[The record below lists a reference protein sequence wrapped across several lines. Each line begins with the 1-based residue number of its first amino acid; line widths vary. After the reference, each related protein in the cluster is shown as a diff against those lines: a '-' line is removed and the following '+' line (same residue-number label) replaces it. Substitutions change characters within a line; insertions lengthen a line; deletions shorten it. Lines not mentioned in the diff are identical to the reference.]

1 MTNITSVIRATTLA
15 AALMMTAAPVTRAAE
30 PNFAATG
37 LAKDAQRY
45 ETQIKVAIKTA
56 KKSPREHTADA
67 VKAMAGPAAD
77 PRAAIASYS
86 QTVIAAPTDADAW
99 TGLALALLA
108 IKPDTFVN
116 SERSE
121 VPLNA
126 SAAAWIGYERAKA
139 PAQKAQALVVLHEAL
154 KRRQLWRPAIE
165 ALKISLTLKDDIAV
179 RASYDTLI
187 AEKGF
192 RLLDYKTDADAAQPR
207 LCMQFSERLA
217 TGQIEFAKFVGVD
230 GKAPQS
236 VSVEG
241 RQLCLDGLA
250 HGKRYQV
257 QVRQGLPS
265 AVEEGLLKSSDL
277 TVYVRDRNPSVRATG
292 RAYVLPRTGQQGL
305 PVVSV
310 NADALGVEVYRVGD
324 RGLAQQLQDGDFQRR
339 LNNADIDSLKEK
351 TGAKVYS
358 GEMAVTRKL
367 NEDVT
372 TAFPV
377 AEAIGALKPGA
388 YVLAAHVLPKKSDD
402 NNHQAIQWF
411 IVSDLGLTVFSG
423 DDGVHGF
430 VRSLATAGS
439 VAGATIKLVA
449 RNNEILGTAKTDGNG
464 YVRFDAGLKR
474 GEGGLAPAMLT
485 AESTDG
491 DYAFLDLATGAFD
504 LTDRGVKGREAPG
517 PVDAYIF
524 AERGVYRPGETV
536 NLTTLVRDRAGK
548 AATLPVTAIV
558 TRPDGVEHRRSTL
571 ADQGQ
576 GGRTQSLQLA
586 AQAMS
591 GTWRVKIH
599 TDVKADRVA
608 EVAFLVEDFLP
619 ERLDLTLS
627 APTPRLT
634 VDAPASIDIAGR
646 YLYGP
651 PAADLA
657 IEGEI
662 VVKPSTRDLEGLAG
676 YRFGLVDEK
685 INPVRKPLEELPVTG
700 KDGKA
705 KLAITLPPIDKTARS
720 LEADVLIRLRE
731 SGGRTIE
738 RTLTLPVDLKQPRI
752 GIKPL
757 FANGVIAE
765 GDNATFDVV
774 LAGGDGK
781 PVAAKNLKWELLR
794 IDQRYQWFNRDGE
807 WTYDVQNSSRRIG
820 SGSVDADAGAPGR
833 IATRVEWGRYRLEV
847 SSADGQGTISSTAFN
862 AGFWAEEA
870 ADSPEMLDVALDKAS
885 YKPGDVARV
894 KVTSRMAGK
903 AMVAVLS
910 AGLQSIKEIDV
921 KAGGAEFTVPVS
933 DTWGAGAYVTVTLYR
948 PMDTEQKR
956 MPGRALGLKWI
967 GVEQDARTLKVA
979 LAIPD
984 KVGSGADVKV
994 PVGIAG
1000 LKAGE
1005 QAHVVLT
1012 AVDVGILNLTRFE
1025 APKPEGWFYGQRRLA
1040 FEIRDFYSRLIDGMR
1055 AERGKLRSGGDGS
1068 AAGMSM
1074 SGSPPVDA
1082 IVSLYSGIVTV
1093 GADGKADVAFKLPDF
1108 NGTVRIS
1115 AVAWSGDRVGSTTKD
1130 LLVRDTVALTVSGP
1144 RFLTLGDEARLQLDV
1159 HNIEGP
1165 AAPYKLSVSRLADG
1179 RSLQAKSLDL
1189 KALEKKADTLTLKPD
1204 DVGRMELAVSVTGP
1218 GGIAVK
1224 RQLSIEVKPP
1234 AGDIKRVTV
1243 SSLKPK
1249 GGKLTLSPDL
1259 VADLIPSRT
1268 KVTLN
1273 VGPTAGLDIAGIM
1286 AELDRYPYGCA
1297 EQTTSRALP
1306 LVYLNDVAKQIGI
1319 AGDTEIRERVQKAVE
1334 RVLEM
1339 QDASGAF
1346 GIWGPADGD
1355 IWLTSYVTDFL
1366 TRAREAKYTV
1376 APRAYA
1382 QALDRLANFVA
1393 IAQDFEKGGETRA
1406 YALYVLARA
1415 GRAPMADLR
1424 YDVDTR
1430 LERFATPLAQA
1441 QLGAALAQ
1449 VGDKARAEK
1458 AFAAALKAF
1467 DGKDNGLT
1475 RRDYGSGL
1483 RDGAAIVTLA
1493 AESRAVTSEVPRLVD
1508 VVAKAYASRTYT
1520 STQEQAWMLLAAKA
1534 LADQAGDTTLSVN
1547 GQSMKG
1553 QLLRAMKGAELRDGQ
1568 LTIVNDGDAPVNA
1581 FVAVFGAALTPEP
1594 AISKGFTIE
1603 RSYFTLDGKKVDLAS
1618 AAGGKSTLKQND
1630 RLVVVLKV
1638 DTKETGGRI
1647 LLVDRL
1653 PAGLEIENP
1662 RLVDSGEVKTLD
1674 WLKTTV
1680 APEHTDF
1687 RDDRFVAAFDFFG
1700 SENGRRRRGGDDE
1713 AKPAASSATVAYIVR
1728 AVTPGSF
1735 IHPAATVEDMYRPE
1749 RHARTA
1755 AGRLD
1760 VAGK

>member
-1 MTNITSVIRATTLA
+1 MMTITSLIRA
-15 AALMMTAAPVTRAAE
+15 AALASAMVLTPALAAE
-30 PNFAATG
+30 PNFATTG
-37 LAKDAQRY
+37 LAKEAQRY
-45 ETQIKVAIKTA
+45 EAQIKSAAQAGRKA
-56 KKSPREHTADA
+56 PRELTAEA
-67 VKAMAGPAAD
+67 IRAMSGASAD
-77 PRAAIASYS
+77 PRAA
-86 QTVIAAPTDADAW
+86 AAAYTQAIVATPADAQAW

-108 IKPDTFVN
+108 IKPEQLAN
-116 SERSE
+116 AERHE
-121 VPLNA
+121 MPLNA
-126 SAAAWIGYERAKA
+126 SAAAWIGYERAKL
-139 PAQKAQALVVLHEAL
+139 PAQKAQALIVMHEAL

-165 ALKISLTLKDDIAV
+165 ALKVSLTLKEDAGV
-179 RASYDTLI
+179 RASFDKLV

-192 RLLDYKTDADAAQPR
+192 RLLDYKADADAAQPR

-217 TGQIEFAKFVGVD
+217 TGQVDFTKFIGVD
-230 GKAPQS
+230 GKAPQNA
-236 VSVEG
+236 SVEG

-250 HGKRYQV
+250 HGKRYTI

-265 AVEEGLLKSSDL
+265 AVDETLLKSSDL

-305 PVVSV
+305 PIVSV
-310 NADALGVEVYRVGD
+310 NADTLGVDVYRVGD

-339 LNNADIDSLKEK
+339 LNSADIDALKEK

-358 GEMAVTRKL
+358 GELSVTRKL

-377 AEAIGALKPGA
+377 TEAIGTLKPGA

-411 IVSDLGLTVFSG
+411 IVSDLGLTAFSG
-423 DDGVHGF
+423 EDGVHGF
-430 VRSLATAGS
+430 VRSLARAGS
-439 VAGATIKLVA
+439 VGGATVKLVA
-449 RNNEILGTAKTDGNG
+449 RNNEVLGTAKTDANG
-464 YVRFDAGLKR
+464 YVRFDGGLKR

-485 AESTDG
+485 AELADG
-491 DYAFLDLATGAFD
+491 DYAFLDLATAAFD

-517 PVDAYIF
+517 AIDAYIF

-548 AATLPVTAIV
+548 ASALPVTAIV
-558 TRPDGVEHRRSTL
+558 TRPDGVEYRRVAL
-571 ADQGQ
+571 IDQGQ
-576 GGRTQSLQLA
+576 GGRSQSLVLG

-599 TDVKADRVA
+599 TDPKADA
-608 EVAFLVEDFLP
+608 IAQAAFLVEDFLP

-627 APTPRLT
+627 SRSPQLT
-634 VDAPASIDIAGR
+634 VETAGTIDVVGR

-662 VVKPSTRDLEGLAG
+662 VVKPSTRELDGLAG
-676 YRFGLVDEK
+676 YRFGLADEK
-685 INPVRKPLEELPVTG
+685 ISPVRKPLEALPATG

-705 KLAITLPPIDKTARS
+705 KLAIALPPIDKTARP
-720 LEADVLIRLRE
+720 LDANVLIRLRE
-731 SGGRTIE
+731 NGGRTIE
-738 RTLTLPVDLKQPRI
+738 RTLTLAVDLKQPRI

-757 FANGVIAE
+757 FANGVTGE
-765 GDNATFDVV
+765 GEAAGFDIVNV
-774 LAGGDGK
+774 SGDGK
-781 PVAAKNLKWELLR
+781 TVAAKNLKWELLR
-794 IDQRYQWFNRDGE
+794 IDQRYQWFSRDGE
-807 WTYDVQNSSRRIG
+807 WTYDVQTSSRRVA
-820 SGSVDADAGAPGR
+820 SGAVETDVGTPGR
-833 IATRVEWGRYRLEV
+833 IATRVDWGRYRLEV
-847 SSADGQGTISSTAFN
+847 SSFEGEGTMSSVTFN
-862 AGFWAEEA
+862 AGYWADEA

-903 AMVAVLS
+903 AMVAVLG
-910 AGLQSIKEIDV
+910 AGLQSMQQIDV
-921 KAGGAEFTVPVS
+921 TAGGAEIAVPVS
-933 DTWGAGAYVTVTLYR
+933 DSWGAGAYVAVTLYR
-948 PMDTEQKR
+948 PMDIEQKR
-956 MPGRALGLKWI
+956 MPGRALGLKWL
-967 GVEQDARTLKVA
+967 GVEQDARTLKVT
-979 LAIPD
+979 LATPA
-984 KVGSGADVKV
+984 KVGSGAELHV
-994 PVGIAG
+994 PVQIAG
-1000 LKAGE
+1000 LRVGE
-1005 QAHVVLT
+1005 EARVVLT

-1068 AAGMSM
+1068 AEGMSM
-1074 SGSPPVDA
+1074 SGSPPADA

-1093 GADGKADVAFKLPDF
+1093 GTDGKVDVPFKLPDF
-1108 NGTVRIS
+1108 NGTVRVS
-1115 AVAWSGDRVGSTTKD
+1115 AVAWTGDRVGSGTKD
-1130 LLVRDTVALTVSGP
+1130 VLVRDAVALTVSGP

-1159 HNIEGP
+1159 HNVEGP
-1165 AAPYKLSVSRLADG
+1165 AAPYKLTVSRMADG
-1179 RSLQAKSLDL
+1179 VALQSKSIDLQAM
-1189 KALEKKADTLTLKPD
+1189 EKKADTLALKPI

-1218 GGIAVK
+1218 NGIAVK
-1224 RQLSIEVKPP
+1224 RQLSIDVKPP

-1243 SSLKPK
+1243 STLKPK

-1268 KVTLN
+1268 NVTIN

-1286 AELDRYPYGCA
+1286 TELDRYPHGCA
-1297 EQTTSRALP
+1297 EQMTSRALP
-1306 LVYLNDVAKQIGI
+1306 LVYLNDVAKLIGV
-1319 AGDTEIRERVQKAVE
+1319 AGEAQARERVQKAIE

-1376 APRAYA
+1376 APRAYT
-1382 QALDRLANFVA
+1382 QALDRLQNYIA
-1393 IAQDFEKGGETRA
+1393 IAQDFDKGGETRA

-1449 VGDKARAEK
+1449 VGDKVRAEK

-1475 RRDYGSGL
+1475 RRDYGSTL

-1493 AESRAVTSEVPRLVD
+1493 AESRAAATEVPRLVD
-1508 VVAKAYASRTYT
+1508 VVAKAYAARTYT

-1534 LADQAGDTTLSVN
+1534 LSDQAGDTSLSVN
-1547 GQSMKG
+1547 GQAMKG
-1553 QLLRAMKGAELRDGQ
+1553 QLLRALKGAEFKDGA
-1568 LTIVNDGDAPVNA
+1568 LTIVNEGDAPVSA
-1581 FVAVFGAALTPEP
+1581 FVSVFGAALTPEP
-1594 AISKGFTIE
+1594 AISKGFSIE
-1603 RSYFTLDGKKVDLAS
+1603 RTYYTLDGKKVDLAS
-1618 AAGGKSTLKQND
+1618 ATGGKSSLKQND

-1638 DTKETGGRI
+1638 ETKETGGRI

-1662 RLVDSGEVKTLD
+1662 RLVDSGDVKTLD

-1680 APEHTDF
+1680 TPEHTDF

-1700 SENGRRRRGGDDE
+1700 SEDGRRRSNSDGE
-1713 AKPAASSATVAYIVR
+1713 AKAAASSATVAYLVR

-1735 IHPAATVEDMYRPE
+1735 VHPAATVEDMYRPE

-1760 VAGK
+1760 VTAK